1 MEMITSLQNSR
12 IKKWTSLHTAKGRS
26 QNGLFLVEGE
36 HLTEE
41 ALRAGAVETIITDEE
56 CPFDFGDVIKVTPQ
70 IMKKLSQNVSAVHL
84 IAVCRMM
91 NPEVKQRNRLVLL
104 DGVQDP
110 GNLGTI
116 IRTAV
121 SFGFDGVYC
130 SADTC
135 DIYNDKAVRSSQGA
149 LFHIPVIRCSLKD
162 LVKALRQEGVTVI
175 ATALEGAQPMSSVE
189 VPGQAA
195 FVFGN
200 EGQGVSRAVLD
211 DADLKMKIEMDGFE
225 SLNVAVAAGIVMY
238 QYRRKQR

>member
-12 IKKWTSLHTAKGRS
+12 VKKWTSLHTAKGRS

-41 ALRAGAVETIITDEE
+41 ALKAGAVETIITDET
-56 CPFDFGDVIKVTPQ
+56 CPFDFDDVIQVTPQ

-84 IAVCRMM
+84 IAVCRMLK
-91 NPEVKQRNRLVLL
+91 PEVKQMERLVLL

-121 SFGFDGVYC
+121 SFGFDAVYC
-130 SADTC
+130 SNDTC
-135 DIYNDKAVRSSQGA
+135 DLYNDKAVRSSQGA
-149 LFHIPVIRCSLKD
+149 LFHIPVIRCSINDLLRQLK
-162 LVKALRQEGVTVI
+162 QEGVTVI
-175 ATALEGAQPMSSVE
+175 ATALEGAQPMGRVT
-189 VPGQAA
+189 PPARAA

-200 EGQGVSRAVLD
+200 EGQGVSQAVLEN
-211 DADLKMKIEMDGFE
+211 ADIKMKIEMDGFE

-238 QYRRKQR
+238 QYRR